1 MAHFQ
6 VYWRAGKDGPPLA
19 SHWYTLGGVVVWAS
33 PALIDWVGKR
43 HADLVRELQVG
54 IAGCWGVDDKPRTPE
69 WLDDHC
75 VPPTQKYHKQLMQ
88 CIAALVEEVP
98 LKNPPCMTLTELAR
112 LKGTTVSALQKRARK
127 VPFPATTVFKPKPF
141 KMGRLSLIQ
150 KANQYPRA
158 ALLEWFDKTSEVQH
172 ATVE

>member
-6 VYWRAGKDGPPLA
+6 VYWQAGKDGPPLA
-19 SHWYTLGGVVVWAS
+19 SHWYTLGAIIVWAS
-33 PALIDWVGKR
+33 PVLEDWVGKR
-43 HADLVRELQVG
+43 HADLEVWLREENG
-54 IAGCWGVDDKPRTPE
+54 PWWAKPLSRRAHK
-69 WLDDHC
+69 LDDDC

-112 LKGTTVSALQKRARK
+112 LKGITVPALQKRARK

-150 KANQYPRA
+150 KANQYPHA